1 LIRCART
8 LKNINH
14 EAQGIRRHES
24 ERRKQLAKIVWEIRH
39 VALHEGDALTIDGAI
54 LALADCLDRRN
65 DLAADERRAM
75 MQAAA
80 LLWRAG
86 FNLADTQQASAH

>member
-1 LIRCART
+1 MSRDDASSL
-8 LKNINH
+8 
-14 EAQGIRRHES
+14 E
-24 ERRKQLAKIVWEIRH
+24 KIVWEIRH

-54 LALADCLDRRN
+54 LALADCLDRRD
-65 DLAADERRAM
+65 DLAANDRRAM

-86 FNLADTQQASAH
+86 FNLADAPTRATSAH